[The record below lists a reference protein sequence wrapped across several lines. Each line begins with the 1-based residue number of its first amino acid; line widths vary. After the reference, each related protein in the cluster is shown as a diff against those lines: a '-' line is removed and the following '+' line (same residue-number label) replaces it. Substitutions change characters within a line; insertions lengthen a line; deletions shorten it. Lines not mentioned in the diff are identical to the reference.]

1 MIRMNLK
8 LLTVAGSFAVLA
20 MSNIA
25 AADRPYT
32 EGTVREVTSIRT
44 VDGMFDDYVDWLAG
58 PWQQMMDE
66 QKKAGLIV
74 GYQVMVAF
82 PRSPEDPDL
91 YLITE
96 YKNMAALDGLEA
108 RAEPIMEKVLGSRQK
123 ANADMAARGKIR
135 TVIGS
140 QIVRELALK

>member
-8 LLTVAGSFAVLA
+8 LLTVAGSFALLA

-32 EGTVREVTSIRT
+32 EGSVREVTSIRT

-108 RAEPIMEKVLGSRQK
+108 RSEPILEKVLGNRQK

-140 QIVRELALK
+140 QIVRELMLK